1 MALNQEKMPMFSEI
15 HSRVKKAGQ
24 PPGTPVYTGEK
35 NNTLPHVTVIT
46 YTPTDF
52 HENHGHQLD
61 EAWLTPKTAGITWVN
76 VENLQ
81 DVALIEQ
88 LAKQYNLH
96 PLTVEDILNVQQR
109 PKVEEFDNYI
119 FITLKKLIWHAKS
132 HTFSIKQVSLV
143 VGKDFILSLQ
153 ECETALFTAIQQK
166 LCNSISQ
173 RLREQG
179 TDYLAYRLIDAT
191 IDQYFFV
198 LEGLGNQIE
207 TVEERIIAAPTPEN
221 SRTLY
226 QLKRQMLQ
234 LRKAIWPMREAI
246 SHLLQADNNIINS
259 FTRVYLRDVYDHAVQ
274 AIDTVENFRD
284 MLSSMLDVYL
294 SSLTNRMNEIMK
306 VLTIISTFFIPMT
319 FIASIYGMNFDSMPE
334 LHWRWGYPTVLCV
347 MALIG
352 GLMLSYFRR
361 KKWL

>member
-1 MALNQEKMPMFSEI
+1 MFSEV
-15 HSRVKKAGQ
+15 HNRVKKAGQ

-35 NNTLPHVTVIT
+35 NSAPPRITVIT

-52 HENHGHQLD
+52 HENQGNQLD
-61 EAWLTPKTAGITWVN
+61 ETWLTTKTPGITWVN

-88 LAKQYNLH
+88 LAKRYTIH

-109 PKVEEFDNYI
+109 PKVEEFDHYI
-119 FITLKKLIWHAKS
+119 FITLKMLIWHAKS
-132 HTFSIKQVSLV
+132 KTFSIKQVSLV

-153 ECETALFTAIQQK
+153 ECETALFAAIQQK
-166 LCNSISQ
+166 LCNSINQ

-207 TVEERIIAAPTPEN
+207 DVEERIIAAPTPEN

-319 FIASIYGMNFDSMPE
+319 FIASIYGMNFDYMPE
-334 LHWRWGYPTVLCV
+334 LHWRWGYPAVLCI

-361 KKWL
+361 KKWF